1 MILVNQKQIAR
12 ELGISIATVS
22 NALAGKGRVSADVIQ
37 LVTTRAEELD
47 YFPSAAG
54 RALKT
59 GRSGILGLVI
69 PDITHPVFPD
79 FAHGVETEA
88 EKSGYGILIADSRGT
103 EAGQKTAIEQ
113 LIQRGVDGII
123 IIPTRSSNPNTS
135 KVPTAIVSTPNDS
148 KSNVAANHRQGGRLS
163 AQTLFDLGHRNFLLV
178 GEDPLSP
185 IQNER
190 IDGMKDILDGAAKV
204 EIYWANENF
213 PDLVLKAQEG
223 VTACLAVSDLLAL
236 RIITEAGRSGV
247 RCPDMMSVIGFD
259 NLPLGTAVR
268 PTLSTIVPDTTE
280 LARRA
285 VGYLNSAIEQGGN
298 EQDGDLP
305 SSSVV
310 EMGIILRESTQKIT
324 QPTQQGD

>member
-1 MILVNQKQIAR
+1 MVNQKQIAR
-12 ELGISIATVS
+12 ELGISVATVS
-22 NALAGKGRVSADVIQ
+22 NALTGKGRVSADVIR
-37 LVTTRAEELD
+37 LVTTRAEELE

-88 EKSGYGILIADSRGT
+88 EKCGYGILISDSRGT
-103 EAGQKTAIEQ
+103 EAGQKSAIEQ

-123 IIPTRSSNPNTS
+123 IVPTRSSNPSTS
-135 KVPTAIVSTPNDS
+135 KVPTAIVSTPNDP

-163 AQTLFDLGHRNFLLV
+163 AQALFDLGHRSFLLV
-178 GEDPLSP
+178 GEDPMSP
-185 IQNER
+185 VQKER
-190 IDGMKDILDGAAKV
+190 IDGMKDILTGAAKF
-204 EIYWANENF
+204 EICWANEKF
-213 PDLVLKAQEG
+213 PDLVLKHQEG
-223 VTACLAVSDLLAL
+223 ITACLAVSDMLAL

-247 RCPDMMSVIGFD
+247 RCPDALSVIGFD

-268 PTLSTIVPDTTE
+268 PTLSTIIPDTAE

-285 VGYLNSAIEQGGN
+285 VGHLNSAIQ
-298 EQDGDLP
+298 QDGEQP

-310 EMGIILRESTQKIT
+310 EMGIILRESTQQLT
-324 QPTQQGD
+324 QSTQ

>member
-22 NALAGKGRVSADVIQ
+22 NALTGKGRVSADVIQ
-37 LVTTRAEELD
+37 LVTARAEELE

-88 EKSGYGILIADSRGT
+88 EKCGYGILIADSRGT
-103 EAGQKTAIEQ
+103 EAGQKTAIDQ

-135 KVPTAIVSTPNDS
+135 KVPTAIVSTPTDP
-148 KSNVAANHRQGGRLS
+148 KSNVAANHRQGGQLS
-163 AQTLFDLGHRNFLLV
+163 AQTLFDLGHRNFLLI
-178 GEDPLSP
+178 GEDPMSP
-185 IQNER
+185 VQNER
-190 IDGMKDILDGAAKV
+190 IDGMKDILDGAAKF
-204 EIYWANENF
+204 EIYWANEEF
-213 PDLVLKAQEG
+213 PDLVLKAKEG

-236 RIITEAGRSGV
+236 RVITEAGRLGV
-247 RCPDMMSVIGFD
+247 RCPDALSVIGFD

-268 PTLSTIVPDTTE
+268 PTLSTIMPDTTE

-285 VGYLNSAIEQGGN
+285 VGYLNSAIR
-298 EQDGDLP
+298 QDSDQP